1 MRSRT
6 NWILLG
12 FIGVLTAFS
21 LVVMWPSEPWR
32 YLPDFIPWPEGQ
44 GIKFPFIELN
54 GTNIEGTT
62 IERRAM
68 RLGLDLRG
76 GTRLVLEADTSGQ
89 TDVDLGRALDGASD
103 IIERRINAFG
113 VAESEIQRQGQNRI
127 AVQLPGIEA
136 SEAIKKI
143 GKTAL
148 LDFRELLR
156 DEQGNVAVNQDGEIV
171 FVPMPVPSS
180 ENDATFLARY
190 RQVMENAVWVTAR
203 ATGRDGVEKD
213 LTGGYLTNT
222 FLSTDQAGLPAV
234 DFEFNGEGANL
245 FQQITTR
252 LIDQPLAFFLDGEPI
267 RGSDGSIEAPRV
279 NSVISDR
286 GQITGLTFADA
297 DYLTKLLRAGAFP
310 VPLKVVQQ
318 EDVDATLGEDSVQ
331 KSVIAGEVAMLIIVL
346 FMFLHYRLPGLL
358 AGGALF
364 VYTSVVLAVFKLW
377 PVTLT
382 LAGIA
387 AFVLSVG
394 MAVDA
399 NILIFERMK
408 EELRIGRSLV
418 IALDE
423 GFSRAWSSIR
433 DSNVSTLITC
443 AILFWFGDQFGAS
456 LVKGFALT
464 LAIGVIISMF
474 SAILVT
480 RTFLRLVINAR
491 WLRNPVFW
499 AADLRQRAAMVEQ
512 EAGVTPGGGGGS

>member
-1 MRSRT
+1 VHRRVDRF
-6 NWILLG
+6 LL
-12 FIGVLTAFS
+12 VLIVVLAAFS
-21 LVVMWPSEPWR
+21 LVTMWPSEPWR
-32 YLPDFIPWPEGQ
+32 YLPKFIPWPEGQ
-44 GIKFPFIELN
+44 GIKLPFVKISG
-54 GTNIEGTT
+54 GTIEGTT

-89 TDVDLGRALDGASD
+89 SDVDVNKALDNAIN

-113 VAESEIQRQGQNRI
+113 VAESEIQRQGSNRI
-127 AVQLPGIEA
+127 AVQLPGITA
-136 SEAIKKI
+136 SDAMKKI

-148 LDFRELLR
+148 LEFRELQY
-156 DEQGNVAVNQDGEIV
+156 DAQGNVAVYQNGEV
-171 FVPMPVPSS
+171 TYVPLSS
-180 ENDATFLARY
+180 GTYA
-190 RQVMENAVWVTAR
+190 QVLENAVWVPSR
-203 ATGRDGVEKD
+203 AIGSDGLEKELTGR
-213 LTGGYLTNT
+213 YLSDA
-222 FLSTDQAGLPAV
+222 FPGSDAAGLPTV
-234 DFEFNGEGANL
+234 DFRFNSEGAHL
-245 FQQITTR
+245 FEQISTR
-252 LIDQPLAFFLDGEPI
+252 LIGKPLAFFLDGEPI
-267 RGSDGSIEAPRV
+267 RNSDGRVEAPTV
-279 NSVISDR
+279 QSVIKDK
-286 GQITGLTFADA
+286 GQITGLNASEV
-297 DYLTKLLRAGAFP
+297 DYLVKLLRAGAMP

-331 KSVIAGEVAMLIIVL
+331 KSVIAGEVAMLIIML
-346 FMFLHYRLPGLL
+346 FMVVHYRLPGVL
-358 AGGALF
+358 ASLALF
-364 VYTSVVLAVFKLW
+364 VYTTVVLAVFKLW

-408 EELRIGRSLV
+408 EELRVGRSLV
-418 IALDE
+418 VAVEE
-423 GFSRAWSSIR
+423 GFARAWSSIR

-480 RTFLRLVINAR
+480 RTFLRIVIGIPWAR
-491 WLRNPVFW
+491 RAGLWGS
-499 AADLRQRAAMVEQ
+499 DLPARAAIAEREMS
-512 EAGVTPGGGGGS
+512 GLSTGGRS